1 MQDKTEQER
10 LHRISLV
17 AAAAFFDAYQE
28 EPRYP
33 VKGID
38 PPPKVRGFLQ
48 GLHTN
53 STHLLEEY
61 KAARREIE
69 KGPDGTRYGAR
80 EAYCVT
86 QGIYPDSIYAP
97 PVPKS

>member
-10 LHRISLV
+10 LHLISLV
-17 AAAAFFDAYQE
+17 AADAFLDAYLS

-33 VKGID
+33 VKGFD
-38 PPPKVRGFLQ
+38 PTPLSSPK
-48 GLHTN
+48 
-53 STHLLEEY
+53 LLEGY

-80 EAYCVT
+80 EAYCRT
-86 QGIYPDSIYAP
+86 QGLSPDSIYAP